1 MSNVK
6 PQVQLLLK
14 LTWITFKISL
24 YVIKFLA
31 TVAMGSKSKYCSL
44 APGESF
50 ALYHEGHIS
59 HDDYLNRIS

>member
-6 PQVQLLLK
+6 PLMKLLLK
-14 LTWITFKISL
+14 FTWIAFKISL
-24 YVIKFLA
+24 FVIEFLA